1 VYERCLKGKCCGCT
15 LGVTFKL
22 RVYTWLFSR
31 VLYVLSFIPGKVGY
45 SLLQKSHLPNVPEW
59 FSHLF
64 VYESWRMGVR
74 ALVPP
79 SWGDVTTCIISIRSK
94 KKKRKRKRDRL
105 LLRAVLQF
113 ASFMEQYTKLTMS
126 PALRLLVYC
135 AWLIHKVV
143 HLLQEPANNAL
154 LCFAAFFLYRQRVN
168 RHKNTWST
176 FLPIIGYRWKTF
188 CNRNVQ

>member
-1 VYERCLKGKCCGCT
+1 MVYERCLKGKCCGCT

-22 RVYTWLFSR
+22 RIYTWLFSR

-94 KKKRKRKRDRL
+94 KKIERERETDLYFVQYFSSPHSWNSIQNWQCSRPLDFQFIVLGSFTKSYTCSKSLLIMRFYVSLLSFFTDRGSIDIKI
-105 LLRAVLQF
+105 RG
-113 ASFMEQYTKLTMS
+113 
-126 PALRLLVYC
+126 
-135 AWLIHKVV
+135 
-143 HLLQEPANNAL
+143 
-154 LCFAAFFLYRQRVN
+154 
-168 RHKNTWST
+168 RHSY
-176 FLPIIGYRWKTF
+176 L
-188 CNRNVQ
+188 

>member
-1 VYERCLKGKCCGCT
+1 MVYERCVKGKCCGCA

-22 RVYTWLFSR
+22 RIYTWLFSR

-64 VYESWRMGVR
+64 VCESWGMGVR

-94 KKKRKRKRDRL
+94 KKKKERERDL
-105 LLRAVLQF
+105 YFV
-113 ASFMEQYTKLTMS
+113 QYFSSPHSWNSIQNWQCS